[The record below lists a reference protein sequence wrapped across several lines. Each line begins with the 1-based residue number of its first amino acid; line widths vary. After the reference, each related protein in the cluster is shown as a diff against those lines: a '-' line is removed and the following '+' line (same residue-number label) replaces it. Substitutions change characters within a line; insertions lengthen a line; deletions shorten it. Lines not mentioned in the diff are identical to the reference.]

1 MQRTIALKEIEKEYK
16 KEFQQNIDNGIVLTP
31 DSMIEL
37 SVKLFQELKAKGV
50 SAKDEAEN
58 DMILFQYGTY
68 NWYDEVGEHFS
79 FEMARQFIV
88 TENQEFYQLRFTLIY
103 DPENFK
109 DCSGYNCWSTDFA
122 DLDQLVANIKSTQ
135 GYKATTSSSFKSY
148 QIKLDKI

>member
-1 MQRTIALKEIEKEYK
+1 MQKTITLKEIEKEYK
-16 KEFQQNIDNGIVLTP
+16 NELQQNIDNGIVLTP

-50 SAKDEAEN
+50 SAIDEVEN
-58 DMILFQYGTY
+58 DMILFQYGTC

-79 FEMARQFIV
+79 FEIARQFIL
-88 TENQEFYQLRFTLIY
+88 TKNQEFYQLRFTLIY

-109 DCSGYNCWSTDFA
+109 DCNGYNCWSTDFA

-135 GYKATTSSSFKSY
+135 GYKKTTSFGYKSY
-148 QIKLDKI
+148 QITLDKI